1 MKRDL
6 LSRTASLKVFVGIAS
21 IPTAALM
28 ITASFPNAS
37 IYQSL
42 VCYILSD
49 AFIASSNASVFLN
62 PLLLSK
68 NFSGTLYGVANTL
81 GTIGMGSML
90 VLLGAFKE
98 TVTGA
103 SLQYLYTMLL
113 TTGLLLVNFVL
124 YALWAEGT
132 VQEFDEEAE
141 KSASYQAVPH

>member
-1 MKRDL
+1 
-6 LSRTASLKVFVGIAS
+6 
-21 IPTAALM
+21 
-28 ITASFPNAS
+28 
-37 IYQSL
+37 
-42 VCYILSD
+42 
-49 AFIASSNASVFLN
+49 
-62 PLLLSK
+62 
-68 NFSGTLYGVANTL
+68 
-81 GTIGMGSML
+81 MGSML

-124 YALWAEGT
+124 YALWAEGA

>member
-1 MKRDL
+1 
-6 LSRTASLKVFVGIAS
+6 
-21 IPTAALM
+21 
-28 ITASFPNAS
+28 
-37 IYQSL
+37 
-42 VCYILSD
+42 
-49 AFIASSNASVFLN
+49 
-62 PLLLSK
+62 
-68 NFSGTLYGVANTL
+68 
-81 GTIGMGSML
+81 MGSML

-98 TVTGA
+98 TVTGG